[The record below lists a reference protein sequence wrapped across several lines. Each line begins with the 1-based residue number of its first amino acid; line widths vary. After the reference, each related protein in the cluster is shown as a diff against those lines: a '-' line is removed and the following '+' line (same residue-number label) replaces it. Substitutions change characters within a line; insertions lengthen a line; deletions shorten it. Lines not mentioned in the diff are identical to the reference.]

1 MMKQPKK
8 LSLKNKKLAVEVG
21 LDPSQWMNLFEDDLY
36 LHLVDNANKNKK
48 IIDKVKGVIINN
60 EES

>member
-1 MMKQPKK
+1 MKQPKK

-21 LDPSQWMNLFEDDLY
+21 LDPSEWMNLFEDDLY
-36 LHLVDNANKNKK
+36 LHIVKKNSSDRK
-48 IIDKVKGVIINN
+48 IIDKAKGVIIN

>member
-8 LSLKNKKLAVEVG
+8 LSLKNKKLVVEVG
-21 LDPSQWMNLFEDDLY
+21 LDPSEWMNLFEDDLY
-36 LHLVDNANKNKK
+36 LHLVDKANKNKK